1 MKPKAM
7 IRIVVDCAMTV
18 LLMLL
23 MASELLG
30 RFAHEW
36 IGTAMFI
43 LFILHHILNR
53 RWTKSLLRGRY
64 TPCRMLQTVSAALV
78 LFTMCCSLV
87 GALIMS
93 RHVFAFLP
101 IHGGRSFGRVAHL
114 IGAYWG
120 FVLMAFHLG
129 TIGMGCWQWAEDG
142 ETVADAALRILRI
155 LAAVMALYG
164 VYAFFARSIPQYMF
178 LRTRFVFFDYE
189 EPIIFFFFDYLAV
202 MISFAWLG
210 FYAARAAQRG
220 TKIKMREKEA
230 AKMQER
236 KAAKMQK

>member
-129 TIGMGCWQWAEDG
+129 IHWNGMLAVGRRMVKPSQ
-142 ETVADAALRILRI
+142 TRSRILRI

-178 LRTRFVFFDYE
+178 LQTRFVFFDYE

-220 TKIKMREKEA
+220 TKIKMPEKEA
-230 AKMQER
+230 AKMHER

>member
-1 MKPKAM
+1 MRPQAM

-18 LLMLL
+18 FLMLL

-36 IGTAMFI
+36 IGTAMFV
-43 LFILHHILNR
+43 LFILHHAVNR
-53 RWTKSLLRGRY
+53 RWTKNLFRGKY
-64 TPCRMLQTVSAALV
+64 TPYRALQTVSAGLV
-78 LFTMCCSLV
+78 LLTMCCSAA

-129 TIGMGCWQWAEDG
+129 IHWNGMMAMGRRIVQPSA
-142 ETVADAALRILRI
+142 VRARILRI
-155 LAAVMALYG
+155 LAAAIALYG
-164 VYAFFARSIPQYMF
+164 IYAFFARSIPDYMF

-189 EPIIFFFFDYLAV
+189 EPLLFFFLDYLAV
-202 MISFAWLG
+202 MVLFAWIG
-210 FYAARAAQRG
+210 FYTARAAQRVG
-220 TKIKMREKEA
+220 
-230 AKMQER
+230 R
-236 KAAKMQK
+236 KKK

>member
-43 LFILHHILNR
+43 LFILYHILNR

-64 TPCRMLQTVSAALV
+64 TPYRMLQTVSAALV

-129 TIGMGCWQWAEDG
+129 IHWNGMLAVGRRMVKPSQ
-142 ETVADAALRILRI
+142 TRSRILRI

>member
-1 MKPKAM
+1 MKPQAR
-7 IRIVVDCAMTV
+7 IRIAADCAMTV

-36 IGTAMFI
+36 IGTAMFT
-43 LFILHHILNR
+43 LFIIHHILNR
-53 RWTKSLLRGRY
+53 RWTKNLFRGRY
-64 TPCRMLQTVSAALV
+64 TPYRVLQTVSAALV
-78 LFTMCCSLV
+78 FFAMCCSLV

-101 IHGGRSFGRVAHL
+101 IQGGRSFGRVAHL

-129 TIGMGCWQWAEDG
+129 IHWNAMMAMGRK
-142 ETVADAALRILRI
+142 ALKPSPLRARVLRI
-155 LAAVMALYG
+155 LAGAVSLYG
-164 VYAFFARSIPQYMF
+164 VYAFFARSIPEYMF

-189 EPIIFFFFDYLAV
+189 EPLLFFFRDYLAV
-202 MISFAWLG
+202 MVLFAWIG
-210 FYAARAAQRG
+210 FYAAKAAQRAG
-220 TKIKMREKEA
+220 RG
-230 AKMQER
+230 QR
-236 KAAKMQK
+236 RQ

>member
-87 GALIMS
+87 DALIMS

-120 FVLMAFHLG
+120 FVVMAFHLG
-129 TIGMGCWQWAEDG
+129 IHWNGMLAVGRRMVKPSQ
-142 ETVADAALRILRI
+142 TRSRILRI